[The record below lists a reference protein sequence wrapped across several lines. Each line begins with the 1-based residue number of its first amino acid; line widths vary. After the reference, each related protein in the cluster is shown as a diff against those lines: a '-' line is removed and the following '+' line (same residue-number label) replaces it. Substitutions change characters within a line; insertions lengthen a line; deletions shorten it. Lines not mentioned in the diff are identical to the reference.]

1 MRKYVLLAGSVA
13 AALLLAFLGGMQLG
27 QAQMF
32 DQLTFGDTSNE
43 VYVRVVHHENDILVK
58 RYRDQNR
65 ISIVDELLNG
75 EARFQALQE
84 RLESGLVRIPGLDD
98 YRIQNDELQLFKL
111 EDVRWNAVLQNVLDV
126 LVGARTD

>member
-43 VYVRVVHHENDILVK
+43 VYVRVVYHENDILVK

-65 ISIVDELLNG
+65 ISIVDELLND

-98 YRIQNDELQLFKL
+98 YRIQNDELTLFKL

>member
-13 AALLLAFLGGMQLG
+13 AALLFAFLGGMQLG

-43 VYVRVVHHENDILVK
+43 VYVRVLHHDNNILVK

-65 ISIVDELLNG
+65 ISIVDDVLSD
-75 EARFQALQE
+75 EARFQALQQ
-84 RLESGLVRIPGLDD
+84 RLEADLVQIPGLED
-98 YRIQNDELQLFKL
+98 YRIQNDELTLFKV

-126 LVGARTD
+126 LVGARAD